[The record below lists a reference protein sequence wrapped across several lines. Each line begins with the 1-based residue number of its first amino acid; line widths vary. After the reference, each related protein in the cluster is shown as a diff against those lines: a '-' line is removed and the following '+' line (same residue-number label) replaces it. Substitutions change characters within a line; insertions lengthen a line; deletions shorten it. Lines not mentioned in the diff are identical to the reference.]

1 MASYLHSEKAR
12 TALVFFLPLGTS
24 KRHGGLEISD
34 GSNHRDMKPCQEP
47 MPDGNKAT
55 LCVIYGH
62 AITYSRKSNFK
73 ALHKT
78 PHSWV
83 QSTHFD
89 LMTHSAAY
97 TQLGAHASLWVAYGL
112 SVGRDLAVVRLWT
125 GPSLLCVCCFTAQ
138 TVSVYILFNKSPWS
152 TSAFP
157 SLTDAAFPF
166 PPSCSIRGLP
176 FCLFLP
182 F

>member
-1 MASYLHSEKAR
+1 MASFLHSEKAR
-12 TALVFFLPLGTS
+12 TALVFSLGTS
-24 KRHGGLEISD
+24 ERHGRVEISD

-97 TQLGAHASLWVAYGL
+97 TQLGAHASLWVAYGVECGKGSGCRL
-112 SVGRDLAVVRLWT
+112 VVDW
-125 GPSLLCVCCFTAQ
+125 
-138 TVSVYILFNKSPWS
+138 
-152 TSAFP
+152 AFP
-157 SLTDAAFPF
+157 ALYLLLHRTDCECLYP
-166 PPSCSIRGLP
+166 LP
-176 FCLFLP
+176 
-182 F
+182 